1 MRTDVIQRAARRLN
15 GQEPMP
21 AKKPDIREV
30 VADVLSAL
38 IPEVERIVKEQVDLI
53 EFESPA
59 DRTDEVLQAIGARSE
74 ETSPPQIDLSP
85 LLEAIESIRQSD
97 QTPQAPPSYEMRV
110 TEFDSRNR
118 PFKVEIKPNVGQS
131 E

>member
-21 AKKPDIREV
+21 VKKPDIREV

-97 QTPQAPPSYEMRV
+97 QPVSVEPVSYKMEVTGFDAKNQPIVRITP
-110 TEFDSRNR
+110 D
-118 PFKVEIKPNVGQS
+118 GLD
-131 E
+131 